1 VEAYWQD
8 GAYYAVSRCAP
19 AATIRFPNISTSPL
33 AVTMEI
39 RMSTDWLI
47 KNAELVNEGRRFH
60 ADLRVKNGRID
71 KIADSL
77 DVRPGEQVIDATGLW
92 LLPGMIDDQVHFRE
106 PGLTHKAD
114 IAHESRA
121 CAAGGITSFMEMPNT
136 KPPALDRESLEAKYS
151 RAAETSAVNYA
162 FYMGAS
168 NDNLEAIRSLDP
180 KAAPGIKVFMGAST
194 GNMLVDNPETL
205 DGIFRDAP
213 TPIITHCEDTPMIDA
228 NHAKAREKY
237 GDNIPAREHPLIR
250 SREACIKST
259 RLAISLA
266 QKHGTRLHVLHISTA
281 DELALFQPG
290 PIKGKK
296 ITAETCV
303 HFLHFSD
310 EDYERLGFLIKC
322 NPAIKT
328 AADREAIIKAVA
340 ESRIDVLATDHAP
353 HLLEE
358 KGQLYDKAP
367 SGLPLVQYA
376 LQTAIQRVT
385 EGKLRLE
392 RVVEAVCHA
401 PAQLFNVHERG
412 YLREGYAADLTL
424 VDPRKPHTVRREE
437 VLSKCGWSPFEG
449 YTFSSS
455 IAATFVNGQRVWD
468 GTTVNDAVRG
478 QRRTFDR

>member
-1 VEAYWQD
+1 
-8 GAYYAVSRCAP
+8 
-19 AATIRFPNISTSPL
+19 
-33 AVTMEI
+33 
-39 RMSTDWLI
+39 MSTDWLI

-60 ADLRVKNGRID
+60 ADLRVKGGRIET
-71 KIADSL
+71 IAGDL
-77 DVRPGEQVIDATGLW
+77 DARPGEQVVDATGLW

-136 KPPALDRESLEAKYS
+136 KPPALDRESLEAKYA

-162 FYMGAS
+162 FYLGAS
-168 NDNLEAIRSLDP
+168 NDNLGAIRSLDP

-194 GNMLVDNPETL
+194 GNMLVDDPDVL
-205 DGIFRDAP
+205 DGIFREAP

-228 NHAKAREKY
+228 LHAKAREKY
-237 GDNIPAREHPLIR
+237 GDAIPAREHPLIR

-266 QKHGTRLHVLHISTA
+266 QKHGSRLHVLHISTA

-290 PIKGKK
+290 PLKGKK

-303 HFLHFSD
+303 HFLHFD
-310 EDYERLGFLIKC
+310 DRDYERLGFLIKC

-328 AADREAIIKAVA
+328 AADREAITKALA
-340 ESRIDVLATDHAP
+340 EGRLDVLATDHAP

-358 KGQLYDKAP
+358 KAQMYDKAP
-367 SGLPLVQYA
+367 SGLPLVQFA
-376 LQTAIQRVT
+376 LQAALQRVF
-385 EGKLRLE
+385 EGKLTLE

-401 PAQLFNVHERG
+401 PAQLFDVAERG
-412 YLREGYAADLTL
+412 YLREGYAADLVL
-424 VDPRKPHTVRREE
+424 VDPNKPHTVRREE

-449 YTFSSS
+449 ETFDSS
-455 IAATFVNGQRVWD
+455 IAATFVNGRRVWD
-468 GTTVNDAVRG
+468 GRQVDPSVRG
-478 QRRTFDR
+478 ERLAFTR

>member
-1 VEAYWQD
+1 
-8 GAYYAVSRCAP
+8 
-19 AATIRFPNISTSPL
+19 
-33 AVTMEI
+33 
-39 RMSTDWLI
+39 MSTDWLI

-60 ADLRVKNGRID
+60 ADLRVRQGRIET
-71 KIADSL
+71 IAGSL
-77 DVRPGEQVIDATGLW
+77 DARPGEQVIDASGLW

-106 PGLTHKAD
+106 PGLTQKAD

-136 KPPALDRESLEAKYS
+136 RPPALDRDTLEAKYA
-151 RAAETSAVNYA
+151 RGAETSVVNYA

-168 NDNLEAIRSLDP
+168 NDNLEAIRSIDP
-180 KAAPGIKVFMGAST
+180 LATPGVKVFMGAST
-194 GNMLVDNPETL
+194 GNMLVDDPHVL
-205 DGIFRDAP
+205 DGIFREAP

-228 NHAKAREKY
+228 LHAKAREKY
-237 GDNIPAREHPLIR
+237 GDDIPAREHPLIR

-266 QKHGTRLHVLHISTA
+266 QKHNSRLHVLHISTA

-290 PIKGKK
+290 PIEGKR

-328 AADREAIIKAVA
+328 AADREAIIKALA
-340 ESRIDVLATDHAP
+340 ESRLDVLATDHAP

-358 KGQLYDKAP
+358 KAQLYDKAP
-367 SGLPLVQYA
+367 SGLPLVQFA
-376 LQTAIQRVT
+376 LQAALQRVF
-385 EGKLRLE
+385 EGKLTLE
-392 RVVEAVCHA
+392 RVVEAVTHS
-401 PAQLFNVHERG
+401 PAKLFNVHGRG
-412 YLREGYAADLTL
+412 FLREGYAADLVL
-424 VDPRKPHTVRREE
+424 VDPKKTHTVRRDE

-449 YTFSSS
+449 YTFDSS
-455 IAATFVNGQRVWD
+455 IAATFVNGERVWD
-468 GTTVNDAVRG
+468 GSRVNDSVRG
-478 QRRTFDR
+478 QRLTFDR